1 MVKHYDHL
9 SLQRW
14 PWVEDQFR
22 LQLCLNKLPWDVLSH
37 QPWCTWHNHSK
48 LHQDPNAS
56 PGWAVAPSTWIRVWL
71 KRVSDTEVDSAC
83 LKQHPFKWIVPCSM
97 SLRSHSLI
105 TMNTDRMK
113 KTRGSL
119 ASRRIPPASTYSRM
133 FSSSSLDPEAAS
145 RIIVSILRMRWP

>member
-1 MVKHYDHL
+1 MWVSSRVQQAYSRWLRIQSDNAERPLLFLVLMAGKGNRLTWWRGCRLLWRTKRVRYSLRQLCLIRQFKVKIWLKPTMVKHYDHL

-37 QPWCTWHNHSK
+37 QPWCIWHNNSK

-71 KRVSDTEVDSAC
+71 KQVSDTGVD
-83 LKQHPFKWIVPCSM
+83 
-97 SLRSHSLI
+97 
-105 TMNTDRMK
+105 
-113 KTRGSL
+113 
-119 ASRRIPPASTYSRM
+119 
-133 FSSSSLDPEAAS
+133 
-145 RIIVSILRMRWP
+145 